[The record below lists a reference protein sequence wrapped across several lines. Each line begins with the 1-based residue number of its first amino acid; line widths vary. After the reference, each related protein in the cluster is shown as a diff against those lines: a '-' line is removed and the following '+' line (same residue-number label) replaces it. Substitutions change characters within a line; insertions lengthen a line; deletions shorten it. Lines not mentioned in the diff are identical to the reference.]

1 MGRRLSKLASEYT
14 HWVWSGNV
22 PLHEWNSGREWKD
35 DGWQH
40 YELDLK
46 TWAFEEESF
55 VPMELLLNGKVYSI
69 VTDQG
74 GGIVYSKVGKKTG
87 YVDKFGN
94 VWVKGPTR
102 TNGEE
107 FEWDVQLTKTRVEL
121 FKRSGLSSDGKHLN
135 VSLQGRITH

>member
-14 HWVWSGNV
+14 HWVWNSNV

-46 TWAFEEESF
+46 TWGFEGESF

-74 GGIVYSKVGKKTG
+74 GIVYS
-87 YVDKFGN
+87 
-94 VWVKGPTR
+94 
-102 TNGEE
+102 
-107 FEWDVQLTKTRVEL
+107 
-121 FKRSGLSSDGKHLN
+121 SSWQKDEIC
-135 VSLQGRITH
+135 R

>member
-1 MGRRLSKLASEYT
+1 
-14 HWVWSGNV
+14 
-22 PLHEWNSGREWKD
+22 
-35 DGWQH
+35 
-40 YELDLK
+40 
-46 TWAFEEESF
+46 
-55 VPMELLLNGKVYSI
+55 MELLLNGKVYSI